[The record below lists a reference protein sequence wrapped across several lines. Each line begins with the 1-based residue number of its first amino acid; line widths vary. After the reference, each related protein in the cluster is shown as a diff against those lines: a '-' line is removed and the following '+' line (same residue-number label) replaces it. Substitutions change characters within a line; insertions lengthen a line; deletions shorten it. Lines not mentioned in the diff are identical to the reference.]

1 MGKFNSLIASCRDS
15 AAVRVCQLRVE
26 LAQAAATRDVALQSI
41 VGISGF
47 AKDAVL
53 DMRSVFNAGARV
65 MALVDAKKDEGA
77 VAADDILA
85 LHARAK
91 TVAQHYKTFA
101 RRGDH
106 RM

>member
-1 MGKFNSLIASCRDS
+1 L
-15 AAVRVCQLRVE
+15 
-26 LAQAAATRDVALQSI
+26 QAAAARDVAQQSMA
-41 VGISGF
+41 GLSGF

-65 MALVDAKKDEGA
+65 MAVIDAKKDDSNAGSS
-77 VAADDILA
+77 DDVLA

-101 RRGDH
+101 RRGDQ

>member
-1 MGKFNSLIASCRDS
+1 MSKFSVLIAACGSS
-15 AAVRVCQLRVE
+15 AAARAFELRVQ
-26 LAQAAATRDVALQSI
+26 LAQAAAARDVAQQSMA
-41 VGISGF
+41 GMSGF

-65 MALVDAKKDEGA
+65 MAAVEAKQDGGA
-77 VAADDILA
+77 EDVVA